1 VIIVRHMLNR
11 SPPQINVVT
20 NVFVMLI
27 CSPLNCDAGN
37 MVRAGDDAA
46 FKSMARMYCV
56 EYALGNSEFKREINW

>member
-1 VIIVRHMLNR
+1 MLNR